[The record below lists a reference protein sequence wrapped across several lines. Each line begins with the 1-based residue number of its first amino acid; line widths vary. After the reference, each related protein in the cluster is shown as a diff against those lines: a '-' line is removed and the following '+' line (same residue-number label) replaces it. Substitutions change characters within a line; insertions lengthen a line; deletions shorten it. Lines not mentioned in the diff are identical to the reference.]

1 MTFFLF
7 CIFEYI
13 PVPLIS
19 LFILIYRWFKANF
32 RSSVIRWISRIW
44 KFWIKYSICFLP
56 ILTNAYI
63 LDSFMGVSYTLVIK
77 YYKSSIISFDKSKLI
92 KETFIDFVKLKISSW
107 FFPWNANKHSFV
119 ENFEKLEW
127 KITSW
132 GLTLIQTN
140 LNNFHTPMNTF
151 KGSLTYYVVGL

>member
-63 LDSFMGVSYTLVIK
+63 LDTFMGVSCTLGIK
-77 YYKSSIISFDKSKLI
+77 YYKPSIRSFDKSKLI
-92 KETFIDFVKLKISSW
+92 KETLLISTNWQYPPDFFHETPINIVLWKTLRSW
-107 FFPWNANKHSFV
+107 NERLQV
-119 ENFEKLEW
+119 ED
-127 KITSW
+127 
-132 GLTLIQTN
+132 
-140 LNNFHTPMNTF
+140 
-151 KGSLTYYVVGL
+151 